1 MKKFIKNLFGNL
13 FNRENRNVASSV
25 SNATTSV
32 QTEEDEKNN
41 DRECFLNY
49 RRYQDDEKNNDRNT
63 LLQKIYWAIG
73 DYKCGKLESYVR
85 EYLTTY
91 GSLTGEETVWFW
103 ERFGD
108 IYDGYYDWSNQKLL
122 FMATDFTKKFF
133 FALINGEEAAAKEYR
148 HKAELQKEL
157 IDAFENR
164 DVITFDKLLSEGADI
179 NYAYYS
185 PYGDHKTSIW
195 EKAPWSGK
203 EMYAYIKTRTDIP
216 ELNKIRAER
225 ELIASRKVN

>member
-32 QTEEDEKNN
+32 QTTEEDEK
-41 DRECFLNY
+41 D
-49 RRYQDDEKNNDRNT
+49 NDRNT

-73 DYKCGKLESYVR
+73 DYECEKLESYVR

-91 GSLTGEETVWFW
+91 GSLTGQETVWFW

-108 IYDGYYDWSNQKLL
+108 IYDGYYDWSSQKLL
-122 FMATDFTKKFF
+122 FLATDFTKKFF

-148 HKAELQKEL
+148 HKAELQKGLKE
-157 IDAFENR
+157 AFENR

-179 NYAYYS
+179 NYAYYY
-185 PYGDHKTSIW
+185 PYGDHKTNIW
-195 EKAPWSGK
+195 ENARWSGE
-203 EMYAYIKTRTDIP
+203 EMYAYIMTRTDIP
-216 ELNKIRAER
+216 ELNKIRAAR
-225 ELIASRKVN
+225 ELIASLKAKIA